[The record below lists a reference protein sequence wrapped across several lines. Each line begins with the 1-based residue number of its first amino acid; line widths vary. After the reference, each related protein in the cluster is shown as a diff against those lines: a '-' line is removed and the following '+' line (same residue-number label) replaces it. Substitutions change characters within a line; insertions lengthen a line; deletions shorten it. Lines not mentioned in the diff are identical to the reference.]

1 MWRVYRKKECPCLWR
16 PISILWIFYTIKM
29 SVQNLIIFL
38 LMTNLDDFF
47 FTSGMERVIISSIIK
62 IAAELVWTMTM
73 TWPSCRQYTYQSKP
87 CFVCCSPQKAPQQN
101 IKGPLVVASII
112 PERVTETC
120 DVITSHHGCGRK
132 LNFFMIEWIIRA
144 PNPAILIT
152 SR

>member
-16 PISILWIFYTIKM
+16 PISILWIFLYNKNVGTEFN
-29 SVQNLIIFL
+29 NLF
-38 LMTNLDDFF
+38 THDKSRWFF